1 MTTRHELVRGTGEMV
16 RIPGG
21 QYSMGSE
28 AFYAD
33 EGPVHAE
40 TVAPFLIGSHP
51 VTNAEF
57 ARFVADTHYQTTAER
72 ELAERDFPDLDAAAR
87 AAGALVFVPTDGPVA
102 LRDWRQWWRW
112 RQGANWR
119 RPYGMG
125 STSES
130 IPDHPVVQVSYE
142 DANAYAAWAGK
153 RLPTEVEWEYA
164 ARGGRENAT
173 YAWGEE
179 LHPNGVLMANTWQ
192 GDFPWR
198 NLGADG
204 WVGTS
209 PVGSFPANDFGLCDM
224 IGNVWEWTSSPYES
238 RHDVELAACCSPE
251 SALRISDGRRVLKGG
266 SHLCAPEY
274 CLRYR
279 PAARSP
285 QSDDTSTTHIGFRCV
300 SDG

>member
-1 MTTRHELVRGTGEMV
+1 MPGLDELVLGAEKMV

-21 QYSMGSE
+21 RYSMGSE
-28 AFYAD
+28 SFYAD

-40 TVAPFLIGSHP
+40 TVDSFLIDAHL

-57 ARFVADTHYQTTAER
+57 AEFVAATHHVTTAER
-72 ELAERDFPDLDAAAR
+72 ELPETDFPDLNAAER
-87 AAGALVFVPTDGPVA
+87 AAGALVFIPTTGPVS
-102 LRDWRQWWRW
+102 LRDWRQWWQW
-112 RQGANWR
+112 RAGANWR
-119 RPYGMG
+119 QPHGTGPTADSM
-125 STSES
+125 
-130 IPDHPVVQVSYE
+130 PDHPVVQVSYE
-142 DANAYAAWAGK
+142 DATAYAGWVGK
-153 RLPTEVEWEYA
+153 RLPTEAEWEYA
-164 ARGGRENAT
+164 ARGGREGAT

-179 LHPNGVLMANTWQ
+179 PRPNGALMANTWQ
-192 GDFPWR
+192 GEFPHR

-209 PVGSFPANDFGLCDM
+209 PVGRFPANDFGLYDM

-238 RHDVELAACCSPE
+238 RHDDGMASCCSPD
-251 SALRISDGRRVLKGG
+251 AAVRVSDGRRVLKGG

-300 SDG
+300 AN